1 MEKKNTK
8 KIIIGAVILAALIAV
23 FALCYAKF
31 SAKPTEGAKA
41 VVIEVVNS
49 NGDSTKYDVHTD
61 AEYLKDAMDELA
73 EADSTFSYSGTEGDY
88 GIMIEVINEEQAIY
102 AVDNAYWALYVNGE
116 YGQYGADQQPV
127 TDGETYTWKYEKAE

>member
-8 KIIIGAVILAALIAV
+8 KIIIGAVILAGLIAV

>member
-8 KIIIGAVILAALIAV
+8 KKIIGAVILAALIAV